1 MVCTVRP
8 DVPLSGAAGINRA
21 SRRQRARGEE
31 WIMVEG
37 TVKWYN
43 EKKQYGFIESQG
55 IEDIFF
61 HGTSIVDHGFFGLTK
76 DDRVSFEVRQTDR
89 GRQAFQV
96 KVLR

>member
-1 MVCTVRP
+1 M
-8 DVPLSGAAGINRA
+8 L
-21 SRRQRARGEE
+21 
-31 WIMVEG
+31 EG

-55 IEDIFF
+55 MEDVFF
-61 HGTSIVDHGFFGLTK
+61 HTTSIVDHGFFGLAK
-76 DDRVSFEVRQTDR
+76 ADRVSFEIRQTDR

>member
-1 MVCTVRP
+1 MP
-8 DVPLSGAAGINRA
+8 
-21 SRRQRARGEE
+21 
-31 WIMVEG
+31 EG

-43 EKKQYGFIESQG
+43 EKKQFGFIASQG

-61 HGTSIVDHGFFGLTK
+61 HATSIVDHGFFGLAK
-76 DDRVSFEVRQTDR
+76 DDRVSFDIRQTDR